1 MNKFPFRFRDIELQE
16 ILEKQVTLPE
26 HLTEQD
32 FVNCIQN
39 NERLFWMV
47 DFRWLTKKTLPL
59 LLDEDLFKKWQ
70 RLKKLHWLIIL
81 GVIAFTIWKGEP
93 GILLIFLF
101 YPILTGGFDH
111 SLFIIMVGSLI
122 GLTALFSIH
131 IPYLWF
137 FVLVLIAGYV
147 LNKATAEMAERNIVS
162 KALSDWPTFW
172 RCYSNQVIKIR
183 SPFRN
188 NERFH
193 LIKKIPQLN
202 IDENG

>member
-101 YPILTGGFDH
+101 YPIFDRW
-111 SLFIIMVGSLI
+111 L
-122 GLTALFSIH
+122 
-131 IPYLWF
+131 
-137 FVLVLIAGYV
+137 
-147 LNKATAEMAERNIVS
+147 
-162 KALSDWPTFW
+162 
-172 RCYSNQVIKIR
+172 
-183 SPFRN
+183 
-188 NERFH
+188 
-193 LIKKIPQLN
+193 
-202 IDENG
+202 